1 MLTKIEIAYM
11 LNAFGLAKHSRRNKP
26 QGFVPSIEFFCF
38 PKRIFFRQRITDVK
52 DIKRDFYFFFG
63 IIVEACLVKIGS
75 FPELL
80 FNKRFGAL
88 PCLFCDV

>member
-11 LNAFGLAKHSRRNKP
+11 LNAFGLAKHTRQNKP

-38 PKRIFFRQRITDVK
+38 PIRIIFRQRIADVK
-52 DIKRDFYFFFG
+52 DIKRDFYFVFG
-63 IIVEACLVKIGS
+63 IFADALPIRIGC

-88 PCLFCDV
+88 LCLFCFV